1 MRKEMIALVAA
12 TFILGVGTATFL
24 PVDAFAAGKDKKVSA
39 CDKTKDAKKKA
50 KCIKDEAAAMKKKG
64 KK

>member
-1 MRKEMIALVAA
+1 MRKEMFALVAA

-24 PVDAFAAGKDKKVSA
+24 PGDAFAAKHEKKVSA
-39 CDKTKDAKKKA
+39 CDKIKDKKKME
-50 KCIKDEAAAMKKKG
+50 KCMKDEAEAMKKK